1 MRAIVT
7 FAMLGLAAATAV
19 GSDER
24 SASFGNDV
32 FRAGDRVVF
41 TDTVAGDALLT
52 GGEVELQ
59 GSVGGDV
66 AAAGGEVDV
75 GGSIG
80 QDLYAAGG
88 RVTVRGKVGGSARLA
103 GGDVEIAENA
113 SIEDGVSIGGGE
125 VTLRGHVGRYLQ
137 VAGGNV
143 RIDGRVDGDVN
154 VSSGHLSVGPNAV
167 VGGRLTY
174 RGRDEPDV
182 DSAAQIAGGVEH
194 VSRRRDGR
202 VGERVFGAFA
212 FVWWLGWTLIGVLL
226 IALLPQATRS
236 ITDRIRERP
245 GASALMGFAVL
256 CGVPIAILITAITVI
271 GIPLAILLALA
282 YILLLPLGYLAA
294 VAAVVDALLPRV
306 RRAAPPTTL
315 MRVGAFV
322 LAAVVIYLVTRIDF
336 VGGLVAFALLIVGL
350 GGLLFAARPGSGR
363 GTPEP
368 AV

>member
-7 FAMLGLAAATAV
+7 FATLAFVAAAAA

-24 SASFGNDV
+24 STSLGDDV

-41 TDTVAGDALLT
+41 ADTVTGDALLT

-66 AAAGGEVDV
+66 AAAGGEVAIDGDV
-75 GGSIG
+75 G

-88 RVTVRGKVGGSARLA
+88 RVDVRGKVSGSARLA
-103 GGDVEIAENA
+103 GGDVEIAESA
-113 SIEDGVSIGGGE
+113 SIADGVSIGGGE
-125 VTLRGHVGRYLQ
+125 VRVRGHIGRYLQ
-137 VAGGNV
+137 VAGGDV

-154 VSSGHLSVGPNAV
+154 VSSGRLSVGPDAV
-167 VGGRLTY
+167 IAGRLTH
-174 RGRDEPDV
+174 RGPRQPDI
-182 DSAAQIAGGVEH
+182 DSGAQIVGGVDH
-194 VSRRRDGR
+194 VAKRRDGN
-202 VGERVFGAFA
+202 VAGRVFGAFA

-226 IALLPQATRS
+226 IALLPQATRT
-236 ITDRIRERP
+236 ITDGIRARP
-245 GASALMGFAVL
+245 GASALLGFAFL
-256 CGVPIAILITAITVI
+256 CLVPIAILITAITLI
-271 GIPLAILLALA
+271 GIPLAILLALV
-282 YILLLPLGYLAA
+282 YVLLLPLGYLSA
-294 VAAVVDALLPRV
+294 VAAAVDALLPRV
-306 RRAAPPTTL
+306 RKAGPPTTL

-350 GGLLFAARPGSGR
+350 GGLVFAAKPGTR
-363 GTPEP
+363 RVAPEP